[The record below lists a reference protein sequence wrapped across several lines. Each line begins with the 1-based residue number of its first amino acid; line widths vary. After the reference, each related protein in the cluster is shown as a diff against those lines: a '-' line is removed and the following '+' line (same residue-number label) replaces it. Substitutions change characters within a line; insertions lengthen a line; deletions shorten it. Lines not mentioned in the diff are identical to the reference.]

1 MSRRKSIDMGLDRE
15 RALAVIDSVED
26 TVEYSTYYGTK
37 TYIEMLRMEADI
49 RDIIGEEASR
59 LDATGNG
66 LPAVVTITSRIKSPE
81 SMKRKMEKRGL
92 ETDSATALSSTHDA
106 VGLRVICPFVSDVY
120 RIVDALERNGRLDI
134 VEKKDYISK
143 PKPSGYRSVHLI
155 VKLDGERHDGI
166 LSEIQ
171 VRTLAIDFWSSL
183 EHQLNYKN
191 GNVENSDAIRAE
203 LRRCADDV
211 AATDLSMQTLRDVID
226 AAGRKQTD

>member
-1 MSRRKSIDMGLDRE
+1 MGLDRE
-15 RALAVIDSVED
+15 RALAVIDSVES
-26 TVEYSTYYGTK
+26 TVEYSTYYGTQ

-49 RDIIGEEASR
+49 KEIIAGEAAK
-59 LDATGNG
+59 LDDTGNG
-66 LPAVVTITSRIKSPE
+66 LPAVVTVSSRIKSPE
-81 SMKRKMEKRGL
+81 SMRKKMEKRGL
-92 ETDSATALSSTHDA
+92 ATDSVTALSSTHDG
-106 VGLRVICPFVSDVY
+106 VGLRIICPFVSDVY
-120 RIVDALERNGRLDI
+120 RIVKALEANERLEI
-134 VEKKDYISK
+134 VEKKDYIAN

-155 VKLDGERHDGI
+155 VKLDGERHARI

-191 GNVENSDAIRAE
+191 GSVENSEAIRAE

-226 AAGRKQTD
+226 AAGKKQN

>member
-1 MSRRKSIDMGLDRE
+1 MTGRKSVDMGLDRE

-49 RDIIGEEASR
+49 RDIIDNEASK
-59 LDATGNG
+59 LDDTGNG
-66 LPAVVTITSRIKSPE
+66 LPAVVTITSRIKSPD
-81 SMKRKMEKRGL
+81 SMKKKMAKRGL
-92 ETDSATALSSTHDA
+92 DTDAATALASTHDA
-106 VGLRVICPFVSDVY
+106 VGLRIVCPFVSDVY
-120 RIVDALERNGRLDI
+120 RIADALESNIRLEV
-134 VEKKDYISK
+134 VEKKDYIAK

-155 VKLDGERHDGI
+155 VKLDGEQHEGI

-191 GNVENSDAIRAE
+191 GDVENSDAIRAE

-226 AAGRKQTD
+226 AAGKKQKE